1 MYTSWPDNSDKYALR
16 IQLVGLVSDKLYF
29 APSHQVGDI
38 HSRVSSVYMYE
49 FARRPKT
56 IQAAEWM
63 GVPHAA
69 NVIFDFGWPF
79 LPNFAGGYDDADR
92 NVSLFIM
99 TTYANFARSGD
110 PTPQSVSG
118 ITWEGYNSSHRA
130 YLQVDTIPK
139 MKSSFNPRRVS
150 FWNDYYVKLTETNFD
165 SKEIVSSASPTNV
178 AMAAFNLIVALTI
191 FFK

>member
-1 MYTSWPDNSDKYALR
+1 ML
-16 IQLVGLVSDKLYF
+16 
-29 APSHQVGDI
+29 
-38 HSRVSSVYMYE
+38 
-49 FARRPKT
+49 
-56 IQAAEWM
+56 
-63 GVPHAA
+63 
-69 NVIFDFGWPF
+69 
-79 LPNFAGGYDDADR
+79 
-92 NVSLFIM
+92 
-99 TTYANFARSGD
+99 
-110 PTPQSVSG
+110 TPQSVSG

>member
-1 MYTSWPDNSDKYALR
+1 
-16 IQLVGLVSDKLYF
+16 
-29 APSHQVGDI
+29 
-38 HSRVSSVYMYE
+38 MYE

-79 LPNFAGGYDDADR
+79 LPNFAGVYDDADQS
-92 NVSLFIM
+92 VSLFIM

-110 PTPQSVSG
+110 PTPQSVSS